1 MVMVDDTNSINMLF
15 DLYGNI
21 MCRKFIIIRVFAEFL

>member
-21 MCRKFIIIRVFAEFL
+21 MWRKFIIFRVFAEFL